1 MEQKHTGYTHV
12 ATNFVACDF
21 HGDAPISQEHTG
33 FHVLETLS
41 VVTRVAEHDAPLNLR
56 HKLTFTAL
64 QLSCTFQD

>member
-1 MEQKHTGYTHV
+1 VEQKHTGYTHV

-41 VVTRVAEHDAPLNLR
+41 VVTRVAEHDAPLNL
-56 HKLTFTAL
+56 
-64 QLSCTFQD
+64 